1 MQKTRCDWCVGDAL
15 YEDYHD
21 NEWGVP
27 LHDDQKLFEF
37 LVLESFQAGLSWLTI
52 LRKREAFRKAFH
64 NFDIATVAGYGEK
77 EIEELMQNA
86 GIIRNRL
93 KVKAAITNAR
103 QVLEI
108 QKEHGSFA
116 TFLWDFVDGTPLQ
129 KTRVST
135 AEVPAKTERSEKLC
149 KALKKKGFKFVGPTV
164 AYAFMQAVGMIND
177 HIESCFRNAAL
188 SDGN

>member
-86 GIIRNRL
+86 GIIRNRP